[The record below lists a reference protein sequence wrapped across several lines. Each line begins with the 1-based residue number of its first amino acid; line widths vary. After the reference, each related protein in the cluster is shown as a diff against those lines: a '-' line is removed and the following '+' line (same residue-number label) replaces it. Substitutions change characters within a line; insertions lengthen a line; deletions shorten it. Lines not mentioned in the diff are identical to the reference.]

1 MNVKLDGL
9 RALVAVVDAGSFTD
23 AATELHLS
31 QAAVSRAV
39 AGLERAVGGRV
50 LQRSTRRLQP
60 TALGARVLPAARH
73 VLDAVAALER
83 TVEEDRR
90 ELRVGYAWSALGR
103 HTGVLQRRWA
113 AEEHTTRLVFQQID
127 TPVAGLDTGVVDV
140 AVVRRPVDP
149 ARFDSTLLGTERR
162 FAVLAE
168 DHPLARRRAV
178 RLADFAGTTVAVD
191 DRTGTTTLELWGA
204 AAPDIRLR
212 PVDGVEDWLTLI
224 ASGQAVGITP
234 ESTVAQYRRTG
245 LVSRPVLDAQ
255 PVPVWA
261 AWARGE
267 PSLRPDAFIRMAC
280 EAYGRG

>member
-1 MNVKLDGL
+1 M
-9 RALVAVVDAGSFTD
+9 
-23 AATELHLS
+23 
-31 QAAVSRAV
+31 
-39 AGLERAVGGRV
+39 
-50 LQRSTRRLQP
+50 
-60 TALGARVLPAARH
+60 
-73 VLDAVAALER
+73 
-83 TVEEDRR
+83 
-90 ELRVGYAWSALGR
+90 
-103 HTGVLQRRWA
+103 
-113 AEEHTTRLVFQQID
+113 
-127 TPVAGLDTGVVDV
+127 
-140 AVVRRPVDP
+140 
-149 ARFDSTLLGTERR
+149 LGTERR

-178 RLADFAGTTVAVD
+178 RLADFAGATVAVD

-204 AAPDIRLR
+204 TALDIRLR
-212 PVDGVEDWLTLI
+212 QVDGVEDWLTLI